1 MWRSE
6 MFKMIWD
13 NFVISFFCS
22 IFAAL
27 AVLIISGDHMGNG
40 SFWFNTFLFTIIW
53 TIVDLIKNRK
63 VKEVE

>member
-13 NFVISFFCS
+13 NFIISFFCS

-27 AVLIISGDHMGNG
+27 AILIISGAHMGYG

-53 TIVDLIKNRK
+53 IIVDLFKKRN
-63 VKEVE
+63 VKEAE